1 MTLEIGL
8 PENDTSGPGSAR
20 IAVIG
25 VGGAGG
31 NAVNNMIRSR
41 MDGVEF
47 MAGNTDAQALG
58 NCQTPHTLQLGPH
71 LTGGLGCG
79 ANVER
84 GRLAAEESID
94 DIHRAVSG
102 YNLVFVAAGMGG
114 GTGTGAAPVIA
125 RVAREQQ
132 ALTVGVVT
140 TPFDFEGGRRMR
152 SAHEGL
158 TALED
163 NVDCMVV
170 IPNQNLFRVIDSKTT
185 FADAFNLADGVLYH
199 AIRSVTDLI
208 VLPGLINLDFADVKT
223 VMQCRGRAMMGVGE
237 ATGADRAVHAAEA
250 AIFNP
255 LLDISSIRGAQ
266 GVLINITGGDN
277 MTLIEVD
284 EATNRIRTEIDPDS
298 LIIFGSTF
306 DEGLD
311 EAMRVTVTATG
322 LRPPESVAAAPM
334 LSSFEANNAPD
345 T

>member
-1 MTLEIGL
+1 MVIEIGM
-8 PENDTSGPGSAR
+8 PEAGPNEPYSAR
-20 IAVIG
+20 IGVIG

-31 NAVNNMIRSR
+31 NAINNMIRSH
-41 MDGVEF
+41 MDGVDF

-58 NCQTPHTLQLGPH
+58 NCKTNDTLQLGPH

-94 DIHRAVSG
+94 DIHRVLSG

-125 RVAREQQ
+125 RAAREQQ

-140 TPFDFEGGRRMR
+140 TPFDFEGDRRMR
-152 SAHEGL
+152 AAMEGL
-158 TALED
+158 NALEE

-185 FADAFNLADGVLYH
+185 FAEAFARADGVLYQ

-237 ATGADRAVHAAEA
+237 ASGPNRAVQAAED

-255 LLDISSIRGAQ
+255 LLDISSIRGAE
-266 GVLINITGGDN
+266 GVLINITGGGN

-284 EATNRIRTEIDPDS
+284 EATNRVRKEIDPES

-306 DEGLD
+306 DASLED
-311 EAMRVTVTATG
+311 AMRVTVTATG
-322 LRPPESVAAAPM
+322 LRTPAPASAPAALPLFGADD
-334 LSSFEANNAPD
+334 AV
-345 T
+345 

>member
-1 MTLEIGL
+1 MALEIGM
-8 PENDTSGPGSAR
+8 PPADPNDTIGAR

-31 NAVNNMIRSR
+31 NAINNMIRSG
-41 MDGVEF
+41 MGGVDF

-58 NCQTPHTLQLGPH
+58 NCKTEQTLQLGPH
-71 LTGGLGCG
+71 VTGGLGCG

-84 GRLAAEESID
+84 GAMAAEESIE

-125 RVAREQQ
+125 RAAREQL

-140 TPFDFEGGRRMR
+140 TPFDFEGERRMR
-152 SAHEGL
+152 AAHEGL
-158 TALED
+158 KVLQE

-170 IPNQNLFRVIDSKTT
+170 IPNQNLFRVVDSKTT
-185 FADAFNLADGVLYH
+185 FAEAFERADKVLYH

-223 VMQCRGRAMMGVGE
+223 VMQRRGRAMMGVGE
-237 ATGADRAVHAAEA
+237 AMGPDRAIHAAEA

-255 LLDISSIRGAQ
+255 LLDISSIRGAE
-266 GVLINITGGDN
+266 GVLINITGGAD

-284 EATNRIRTEIDPDS
+284 EATNRVRKEIDPDT

-306 DEGLD
+306 DANLE
-311 EAMRVTVTATG
+311 ETMRVTVTATG
-322 LRPPESVAAAPM
+322 LKSPDAAASPA
-334 LSSFEANNAPD
+334 LLPSFQADDTPD
-345 T
+345 V

>member
-1 MTLEIGL
+1 MSLEIGMPDDNNGDL
-8 PENDTSGPGSAR
+8 YGAR
-20 IAVIG
+20 IGVIG

-31 NAVNNMIRSR
+31 NAVNNMIRSG
-41 MDGVEF
+41 MGGVEF

-58 NCQTPHTLQLGPH
+58 NCKTEHILQLGPH

-79 ANVER
+79 ADVER
-84 GRLAAEESID
+84 GRMAAEESID
-94 DIHRAVSG
+94 DIHRNLAG

-125 RVAREQQ
+125 RAAREQL

-140 TPFDFEGGRRMR
+140 TPFDFEGRRRMR
-152 SAHEGL
+152 AATDGL
-158 TALED
+158 QTLEE

-185 FADAFNLADGVLYH
+185 FAEAFKRADGVLYQ

-208 VLPGLINLDFADVKT
+208 VLPGLINLDFADVRT

-237 ATGADRAVHAAEA
+237 GTGADRAVKAAEA

-255 LLDISSIRGAQ
+255 LLDISSIRGAE
-266 GVLINITGGDN
+266 GVLINITGGDD

-284 EATNRIRTEIDPDS
+284 EAANRVRKEIDPQS

-306 DEGLD
+306 DSNLKETV
-311 EAMRVTVTATG
+311 RVTVTATG
-322 LRPPESVAAAPM
+322 LRGPSTASGQA
-334 LSSFEANNAPD
+334 
-345 T
+345 